1 MVFVNLFCGTQIR
14 KENRMSMNPVI
25 ENLFDE
31 VFGLVRP
38 SGFDSWEENDLL
50 FLRLEVPGYDKEN
63 ISVAA
68 ENGTIVIEAAREQPK
83 REYLVR
89 STVDKFRKV
98 INVPPMWSLDKI
110 DASYVNGTL
119 VMTVEKDK
127 KKTKKVQIK

>member
-1 MVFVNLFCGTQIR
+1 M
-14 KENRMSMNPVI
+14 
-25 ENLFDE
+25 
-31 VFGLVRP
+31 FGLVRP

-110 DASYVNGTL
+110 DASYVNGVL